1 MPGFESLPKPVLRL
15 LRQPP
20 RLAYAVGLGPLLGRM
35 VLLLTTTGRKSGL
48 PRVTPLQYE
57 EVGGLYY
64 LGSARGQSADWFRNI
79 LANPH
84 VEVRLKDRRF
94 SCLARPVTDPQQIA
108 DFLQLRLARHP
119 RMVTGILKRQGLPA
133 HPSREQLENYA
144 SQLALVILDPASCT
158 TENHQTKHT

>member
-1 MPGFESLPKPVLRL
+1 MAFNHLPRLILRL

-20 RLAYAVGLGPLLGRM
+20 RAAYALGLGPLLGRL

-57 EVGGLYY
+57 ELNGSYY

-79 LANPH
+79 LAEPR
-84 VEVRLKDRRF
+84 VEVRVKGRRF

-108 DFLQLRLARHP
+108 DFLELRLKRHP
-119 RMVTGILKRQGLPA
+119 RMVGAMLKSEGLPD
-133 HPSREQLENYA
+133 HHSREQLEVFA
-144 SQLALVILDPASCT
+144 SRLALVILDPPDQAA
-158 TENHQTKHT
+158 

>member
-1 MPGFESLPKPVLRL
+1 MAFNHLPRLILRL

-20 RLAYAVGLGPLLGRM
+20 RAAYALGLGPLLGRL

-57 EVGGLYY
+57 ELNGSYY

-79 LANPH
+79 LAEPR
-84 VEVRLKDRRF
+84 VEVRVKGRRF

-108 DFLQLRLARHP
+108 DFLELRLKRHP
-119 RMVTGILKRQGLPA
+119 RMVGAMLKSEGLPDL
-133 HPSREQLENYA
+133 HSREQLEVFA
-144 SQLALVILDPASCT
+144 SRLALVILDPPDQAA
-158 TENHQTKHT
+158 